1 MTQSYASGPSSGS
14 GSSTSQAVREQ
25 AANVGQ
31 GDAEA
36 GGQVAQTAKEQTTE
50 VVQETG
56 TQARN
61 LVSEAQDELRHQ
73 TSMQQKRAS
82 EGLRALGSELRSM
95 AGHSDQ
101 QQGVTAELVHQAAE
115 RAHQAADWLEQREP
129 GQVLD
134 EVRRFARRRPGVFLA
149 GTLVAGVVVGRLTRS
164 LTASGG
170 ATDSQRPFP
179 AQGTAS
185 TGLADVPPRASLAG
199 EDPASITGYPVAPT
213 VPPAAGITDDPA
225 ARPAALPEEMIPVPG
240 QTLGYPGEA
249 RP

>member
-31 GDAEA
+31 GAAEA
-36 GGQVAQTAKEQTTE
+36 GGRVAQTAKEQTTQ
-50 VVQETG
+50 VVRETG

-61 LVSEAQDELRHQ
+61 LASEAQDELRHQ
-73 TSMQQKRAS
+73 TSMQQKRAA

-101 QQGVTAELVHQAAE
+101 QGVAAELVQQAAG

-129 GQVLD
+129 GQVLG

-149 GTLVAGVVVGRLTRS
+149 GALVAGVVAGRLTRS
-164 LTASGG
+164 LTGSGG
-170 ATDSQRPFP
+170 ATDSQRPIP
-179 AQGTAS
+179 APGAS

-199 EDPASITGYPVAPT
+199 EEPAGTIGYPVAPA
-213 VPPAAGITDDPA
+213 VPPAAGITDDPV
-225 ARPAALPEEMIPVPG
+225 ARPSALPGES
-240 QTLGYPGEA
+240 TGYQGGA

>member
-31 GDAEA
+31 SAAEA
-36 GGQVAQTAKEQTTE
+36 GGRVAQTAKEQTRE
-50 VVQETG
+50 VVRETG

-61 LVSEAQDELRHQ
+61 LASEAQDELRHQ
-73 TSMQQKRAS
+73 TSMQQKRAA

-101 QQGVTAELVHQAAE
+101 QGVAAELVHQAAR
-115 RAHQAADWLEQREP
+115 RAQQTADWLEHREP

-149 GTLVAGVVVGRLTRS
+149 GALVGGVVVGRLTRS

-170 ATDSQRPFP
+170 ATDSQGPFP
-179 AQGTAS
+179 AQGATSTGS
-185 TGLADVPPRASLAG
+185 TGLADVPP
-199 EDPASITGYPVAPT
+199 PASMAGVEPAGTTGYPVAPA
-213 VPPAAGITDDPA
+213 VPPAAGITDDPV
-225 ARPAALPEEMIPVPG
+225 ARPGALPGES
-240 QTLGYPGEA
+240 TGYQGGA

>member
-14 GSSTSQAVREQ
+14 GSSTGQAVREQ

-31 GDAEA
+31 GAAEA
-36 GGQVAQTAKEQTTE
+36 GGRVAQTAKEQTTQ
-50 VVQETG
+50 VVRETG

-61 LVSEAQDELRHQ
+61 LVSEARDELRHQ
-73 TSMQQKRAS
+73 TSMQQKRAA

-95 AGHSDQ
+95 AGQSDQ
-101 QQGVTAELVHQAAE
+101 QQGVAAELVQQAAG
-115 RAHQAADWLEQREP
+115 RAHRAADWLEQREP

-149 GTLVAGVVVGRLTRS
+149 GALVAGVVVGRLTRS

-170 ATDSQRPFP
+170 STDSQRSMP
-179 AQGTAS
+179 AQDTTAY
-185 TGLADVPPRASLAG
+185 PMASA
-199 EDPASITGYPVAPT
+199 
-213 VPPAAGITDDPA
+213 VPPAAAVTDEPA
-225 ARPAALPEEMIPVPG
+225 VRPVGLPGGTPG
-240 QTLGYPGEA
+240 YLGEA